1 MQKENPLTLVE
12 IRAKMPNVA
21 HSLGPFLK
29 SEKFV
34 KLTKNKQDSAK
45 LSQELSYNFSPKYK
59 EKMDEIKKP
68 NPFEPP
74 ATYSKN

>member
-1 MQKENPLTLVE
+1 
-12 IRAKMPNVA
+12 MPNVA

-74 ATYSKN
+74 ATFGKN